1 MRFISVPIFIISLA
15 LGLFFSYITT
25 PLPEV
30 ILVYPTPDNI
40 NEIQYK
46 DMNNNCFGF
55 ISKEVSCPKDKGQ
68 IREYP
73 VQEGNLNKK

>member
-1 MRFISVPIFIISLA
+1 MKFINVPIFIISLA
-15 LGLFFSYITT
+15 IGLFFSYITT

-40 NEIQYK
+40 NRIQYK
-46 DMNNNCFGF
+46 DEGDNCFGF
-55 ISKEVSCPKDKGQ
+55 TSKEITCPQDKTL

-73 VQEGNLNKK
+73 IQERKKK

>member
-1 MRFISVPIFIISLA
+1 MKFINVPIFIISLA
-15 LGLFFSYITT
+15 IGLFFSYITT

-40 NEIQYK
+40 NSIQYQ
-46 DMNNNCFGF
+46 DEGDNCFGF
-55 ISKEVSCPKDKGQ
+55 TSEEVKCPKDQTQ

-73 VQEGNLNKK
+73 IQERKK

>member
-1 MRFISVPIFIISLA
+1 MKFINVPIFIISLA
-15 LGLFFSYITT
+15 IGLFFSYITT

-40 NEIQYK
+40 NSIQYR
-46 DMNNNCFGF
+46 DEGDNCFGF
-55 ISKEVSCPKDKGQ
+55 TSAEVKCPQDKTR

-73 VQEGNLNKK
+73 LQERKK